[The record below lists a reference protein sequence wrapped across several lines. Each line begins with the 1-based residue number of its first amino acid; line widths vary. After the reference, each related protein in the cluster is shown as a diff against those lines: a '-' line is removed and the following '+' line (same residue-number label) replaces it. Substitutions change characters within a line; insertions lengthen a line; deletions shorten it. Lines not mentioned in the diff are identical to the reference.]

1 MIIRNR
7 IRIQGSME
15 DQNMHVAYRH
25 ELVKQAPPARHYAET
40 STSFP
45 SGNGIGENAAT
56 LHRILA
62 LTLACFD
69 TWLKPLFLRAER
81 QNLSP
86 IQEYDPYVKGLARY
100 LQSQRMD

>member
-1 MIIRNR
+1 M
-7 IRIQGSME
+7 QLT
-15 DQNMHVAYRH
+15 YRH
-25 ELVKQAPPARHYAET
+25 ELMKHTPPARYYAET
-40 STSFP
+40 SMPFHSGD
-45 SGNGIGENAAT
+45 GNGRNAVAGR
-56 LHRILA
+56 LHAILA

-69 TWLKPLFLRAER
+69 TWLKRLFSRAER

>member
-1 MIIRNR
+1 
-7 IRIQGSME
+7 
-15 DQNMHVAYRH
+15 MHLAYHH
-25 ELVKQAPPARHYAET
+25 ELMKQAPPARHYAET

-45 SGNGIGENAAT
+45 SGNGKGENAVSGT

-69 TWLKPLFLRAER
+69 TWLKPLLSGAKR

-100 LQSQRMD
+100 LQSHRMD